1 MANPVVHWEIG
12 GRDLEKLGWFYGELF
27 GWDPRPAGPEYQLVE
42 VGPPGIG
49 GGLIEMEPHVTIYV
63 SVQDADATLQRV
75 RELGGTVLHTPERIP
90 GFGRFAVFGDIEG
103 NVVGLFEEAEALEPA
118 E

>member
-27 GWDPRPAGPEYQLVE
+27 DWTPQPAGPDYRLVE
-42 VGPPGIG
+42 ASPPGIG
-49 GGLIEMEPHVTIYV
+49 GGLIEMEPHVMVYV
-63 SVQDADATLQRV
+63 LVEDEDATLQRV
-75 RELGGTVLHTPERIP
+75 RELGGTVLHEPTRIP
-90 GFGRFAVFGDIEG
+90 GFGRFAVFEDIEG
-103 NVVGLFEEAEALEPA
+103 NVVGLFEEDEALVPA

>member
-27 GWDPRPAGPEYQLVE
+27 GWQPQPAGPDYRLVE
-42 VGPPGIG
+42 ASPPGIG

-63 SVQDADATLQRV
+63 LVADADATLQRV
-75 RELGGTVLHTPERIP
+75 RDLGGKVLRTPERVP
-90 GFGRFAVFGDIEG
+90 GFGRFAVFEDIEG
-103 NVVGLFEEAEALEPA
+103 NVVGLFEEIDALEPA